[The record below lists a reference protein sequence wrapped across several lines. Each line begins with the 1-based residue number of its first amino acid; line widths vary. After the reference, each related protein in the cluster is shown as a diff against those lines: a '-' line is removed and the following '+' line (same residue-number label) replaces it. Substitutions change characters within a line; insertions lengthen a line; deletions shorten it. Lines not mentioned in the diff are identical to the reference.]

1 MPEQNIERIP
11 TPAPEQPSKNESA
24 SERRFERSSEVAA
37 PRPSQRLPVRQLPSV
52 APAAKSVSAA
62 KSETLARVEHVMEER
77 LEDVFRQMPPDVRL
91 EFKRKGEETA
101 TQIEAM
107 LYQVKVQSKKIF
119 QLLLD
124 WLRIIPGVNKYF
136 LDQEAKLKTDE
147 LLRVKQEMDRE
158 RGGAALM

>member
-11 TPAPEQPSKNESA
+11 TPAPEQPTRTESA
-24 SERRFERSSEVAA
+24 NERRFERPTEVAA
-37 PRPSQRLPVRQLPSV
+37 PRPAQRLTVRQVPSV
-52 APAAKSVSAA
+52 VPASQPSSMV
-62 KSETLARVEHVMEER
+62 KSETLVRIEHVMEER
-77 LEDVFRQMPPDVRL
+77 LEDVFRQMPPDVKL

-101 TQIEAM
+101 TQIENM

-158 RGGAALM
+158 RGNAALL